1 MNSPKISVLTRVKKK
16 GSQEKQLKAE
26 VVVGTINITKRITNT
41 FEFMLVQCAELA
53 RKLS

>member
-1 MNSPKISVLTRVKKK
+1 MKKK

-26 VVVGTINITKRITNT
+26 VVVGTINITKRITHT
-41 FEFMLVQCAELA
+41 FEFMLVQCAALA